1 LESSMVEVKVSG
13 VNQEKYSIEV
23 KVKEVKVK

>member
-1 LESSMVEVKVSG
+1 MVEVKVSG